1 MASGSRRNRV
11 TRSGGQIAMHEMPG
25 ENKGFSL
32 KPQREVALV
41 VLDEPRKA
49 ARGPCDRGFTG

>member
-1 MASGSRRNRV
+1 
-11 TRSGGQIAMHEMPG
+11 MHEMPG